1 MEAFVASWR
10 NCLADPTHTS
20 HILDMSRARHRS
32 PFVRTILFVTGL
44 AVMAASPLV
53 GVIPGP
59 GGIFVFAAGL
69 VLVLQ
74 NSVWARG
81 QFVRLKRR
89 FPRFGHYAD
98 MALRRRSFRRRQ
110 QRAREAALGNAEAAA
125 LGFGLDER

>member
-1 MEAFVASWR
+1 
-10 NCLADPTHTS
+10 
-20 HILDMSRARHRS
+20 MSRARPRS
-32 PFVRTILFVTGL
+32 PLVRTILFVTGL

-59 GGIFVFAAGL
+59 GGVFVFAAGL

-110 QRAREAALGNAEAAA
+110 QRAKELALANAEAAT
-125 LGFGLDER
+125 LGFRQDER